1 MLLHSFWIFFYRT
14 YDLSTRKLNTKRI
27 ILPTFAALTLLFAM
41 VSAISTAPQ
50 SASAFP
56 YTCLDTK
63 TGGKAPMV
71 ISGKN
76 LYVVWW
82 GNGTGNF
89 EVIFKA
95 SNDNGKTFGD
105 KINLSNSTNG
115 ISGGASV
122 AASGNNVY
130 VTYWDNKTG
139 IGRVYVR
146 TSNDNGKTFEPEI
159 TLTDTPISSVPYP
172 QINEGLA
179 KLMPYELKI
188 AAGGDNVYVI
198 AKGAE
203 NIKNITS
210 PSDIFI
216 RTSNDNG
223 KTFGE
228 EINLSNSTGIQ
239 STRAEIVASGDNV
252 DVSWWEK
259 SDGKDQPM
267 IRTSNDGGKTF
278 GEATVLTANST
289 SSS

>member
-14 YDLSTRKLNTKRI
+14 YDLSERKLNTKRI
-27 ILPTFAALTLLFAM
+27 ILPTFGALTLLFAM
-41 VSAISTAPQ
+41 VSAISTTPQ

-56 YTCLDTK
+56 YTCLDAK

-71 ISGKN
+71 ISDKN
-76 LYVVWW
+76 LYVAWW

-115 ISGGASV
+115 TSGAASV

-139 IGRVYVR
+139 IGRVYV
-146 TSNDNGKTFEPEI
+146 
-159 TLTDTPISSVPYP
+159 
-172 QINEGLA
+172 
-179 KLMPYELKI
+179 
-188 AAGGDNVYVI
+188 
-198 AKGAE
+198 
-203 NIKNITS
+203 
-210 PSDIFI
+210 

>member
-1 MLLHSFWIFFYRT
+1 
-14 YDLSTRKLNTKRI
+14 
-27 ILPTFAALTLLFAM
+27 
-41 VSAISTAPQ
+41 
-50 SASAFP
+50 
-56 YTCLDTK
+56 
-63 TGGKAPMV
+63 MV

-115 ISGGASV
+115 TSGAASV

-130 VTYWDNKTG
+130 VT
-139 IGRVYVR
+139 RVYVR

-159 TLTDTPISSVPYP
+159 TLTDYTPISSVPYP

-203 NIKNITS
+203 NVKNITS

-228 EINLSNSTGIQ
+228 
-239 STRAEIVASGDNV
+239 
-252 DVSWWEK
+252 
-259 SDGKDQPM
+259 
-267 IRTSNDGGKTF
+267 
-278 GEATVLTANST
+278 ATVLTANST

>member
-1 MLLHSFWIFFYRT
+1 MQ
-14 YDLSTRKLNTKRI
+14 
-27 ILPTFAALTLLFAM
+27 ALTLLVAM
-41 VSAISTAPQ
+41 VSAIATSPQ
-50 SASAFP
+50 SASAFSWP
-56 YTCLDTK
+56 CIDK
-63 TGGKAPMV
+63 TDGKAPMA
-71 ISGKN
+71 ISDNN
-76 LYVVWW
+76 LYVAWW

-89 EVIFKA
+89 EVMFKA
-95 SNDNGKTFGD
+95 SNDNGQTFGD

-115 ISGGASV
+115 TSVGASV

-139 IGRVYVR
+139 TGRVYLR
-146 TSNDNGKTFEPEI
+146 ASADNGKTFDPEI
-159 TLTDTPISSVPYP
+159 TLTDTSPPNSAPYP
-172 QINEGLA
+172 QTKEGLA
-179 KLMPYELKI
+179 KLTPYELKVA
-188 AAGGDNVYVI
+188 AAGKNVYVI
-198 AKGAE
+198 ANGAE
-203 NIKNITS
+203 NVKNITS

-267 IRTSNDGGKTF
+267 IRISNDGGKTF

-289 SSS
+289 SSSS

>member
-1 MLLHSFWIFFYRT
+1 
-14 YDLSTRKLNTKRI
+14 
-27 ILPTFAALTLLFAM
+27 
-41 VSAISTAPQ
+41 
-50 SASAFP
+50 
-56 YTCLDTK
+56 
-63 TGGKAPMV
+63 MV
-71 ISGKN
+71 ISDKN
-76 LYVVWW
+76 LYVAWW

-115 ISGGASV
+115 TSGATSV

-130 VTYWDNKTG
+130 VT
-139 IGRVYVR
+139 RVYVR

-259 SDGKDQPM
+259 SGGKDQPM
-267 IRTSNDGGKTF
+267 IRTSNDGGKIF

>member
-1 MLLHSFWIFFYRT
+1 
-14 YDLSTRKLNTKRI
+14 
-27 ILPTFAALTLLFAM
+27 
-41 VSAISTAPQ
+41 
-50 SASAFP
+50 
-56 YTCLDTK
+56 
-63 TGGKAPMV
+63 MV
-71 ISGKN
+71 ISDKN
-76 LYVVWW
+76 LYVAWW

-115 ISGGASV
+115 TSGAASV

-139 IGRVYVR
+139 IGRVYV
-146 TSNDNGKTFEPEI
+146 
-159 TLTDTPISSVPYP
+159 
-172 QINEGLA
+172 
-179 KLMPYELKI
+179 
-188 AAGGDNVYVI
+188 
-198 AKGAE
+198 
-203 NIKNITS
+203 
-210 PSDIFI
+210 

>member
-1 MLLHSFWIFFYRT
+1 M
-14 YDLSTRKLNTKRI
+14 KTKRI
-27 ILPTFAALTLLFAM
+27 ILPTFAALTLLFTM

-56 YTCLDTK
+56 YTCLDAK

-71 ISGKN
+71 ISDKN
-76 LYVVWW
+76 LYVAWW

-89 EVIFKA
+89 EVFFKA

-115 ISGGASV
+115 TSGGAGV

-139 IGRVYVR
+139 VGRVYVR

-159 TLTDTPISSVPYP
+159 TLTDYTPISSAAYP

-203 NIKNITS
+203 NVKNITS

>member
-1 MLLHSFWIFFYRT
+1 
-14 YDLSTRKLNTKRI
+14 
-27 ILPTFAALTLLFAM
+27 
-41 VSAISTAPQ
+41 
-50 SASAFP
+50 
-56 YTCLDTK
+56 
-63 TGGKAPMV
+63 
-71 ISGKN
+71 
-76 LYVVWW
+76 
-82 GNGTGNF
+82 
-89 EVIFKA
+89 
-95 SNDNGKTFGD
+95 
-105 KINLSNSTNG
+105 LSNSTNG
-115 ISGGASV
+115 TSGATSV

-130 VTYWDNKTG
+130 VT
-139 IGRVYVR
+139 RVYVR

-259 SDGKDQPM
+259 SGGKDQPM
-267 IRTSNDGGKTF
+267 IRTSNDGGKIF